1 MARAK
6 RFSVGFRPACYA
18 VLERASKAT
27 GRSKSHIVDEMVF
40 QALPH
45 LESICIAVESAQK
58 GDITPDELLERLG
71 GVVEDA
77 KGSANLEMNI

>member
-27 GRSKSHIVDEMVF
+27 GRSKSHIVDCE
-40 QALPH
+40 
-45 LESICIAVESAQK
+45 K
-58 GDITPDELLERLG
+58 
-71 GVVEDA
+71 
-77 KGSANLEMNI
+77 